1 MPLDN
6 IIHSTMYE
14 LVLEYKT
21 SMHTMVLV
29 IYEFV
34 LSNTT
39 ACKLWIV
46 LTLLVLLDSINV
58 RARTKSV
65 IYFISNRSP
74 PTKSRAR
81 SLRIALRRSKTE
93 VLSLNSEL

>member
-1 MPLDN
+1 MSGQLSFVNNLPALTHLEHSKLSFMYALVLLLTSPRDIYGMPLDN

-46 LTLLVLLDSINV
+46 LTLLVLLDSI
-58 RARTKSV
+58 
-65 IYFISNRSP
+65 
-74 PTKSRAR
+74 
-81 SLRIALRRSKTE
+81 
-93 VLSLNSEL
+93 